1 GDGVVFQLIKGRLS
15 GVMPKA
21 TGAAMAALVLAAGGS
36 VSAIAQEG
44 HPIKGS
50 WIGTWESND
59 VHGEFVLLVM
69 NWDGEKI
76 TGIINPGTD
85 NIEITRATLNPDG
98 WVVQIEASDE
108 NAKGGPVHYQI
119 EGRIENLELPNRSI
133 VGTWKHERGSGAFE
147 VSRQ

>member
-1 GDGVVFQLIKGRLS
+1 MVLQLIKGRLC
-15 GVMPKA
+15 GAMPKA
-21 TGAAMAALVLAAGGS
+21 AGAAVAALVLAAGGS
-36 VSAIAQEG
+36 VSAVAQEG

-50 WIGTWESND
+50 WLGTWQSND

-69 NWDGEKI
+69 NWDGENI

-98 WVVQIEASDE
+98 WVVQIEATDP

-119 EGRIENLELPNRSI
+119 EGRIENLELPDRSI

>member
-1 GDGVVFQLIKGRLS
+1 MVLQLIKGRFS

-36 VSAIAQEG
+36 VSAVAQEG

-98 WVVQIEASDE
+98 WVVQIEARDP
-108 NAKGGPVHYQI
+108 NAKGGPVNYQI

-133 VGTWKHERGSGAFE
+133 VGTWKHERGSGRFE